1 MNNPFEEIFKRL
13 DSIEKM
19 ISPRMVS
26 STQTNE
32 NSQNQPSPLVKISVA
47 SQITGYSVNYLYH
60 LASKGAIPCVRRGRS
75 LRFNIEDLE
84 QWLNEQYVSGS
95 NNCSDERKK
104 DYE

>member
-19 ISPRMVS
+19 ISPRSVS
-26 STQTNE
+26 STQANE
-32 NSQNQPSPLVKISVA
+32 NSQTQSTSLVKIAVA
-47 SQITGYSVNYLYH
+47 SQVTGYSVNYLYH